1 MSDCGSL
8 FSNDFREGFLILKEL
23 VLEPS
28 LGGMKLTYWSG
39 NPLGKAFDK
48 SYKKLNNEIAF

>member
-48 SYKKLNNEIAF
+48 SYKKIK